1 MIQYPAELPL
11 PLQDGYGLTT
21 VDPIRATPLV
31 TGRTRYR
38 KAHSYVPTE
47 VKVNFIFREAQ
58 AALFEG
64 WYVWAINNGFDWF
77 EVTLQTSLGLK
88 THQAHFKGIYQGP
101 ELVQGNL
108 LRFSAVLQLKNRPVL
123 TEDQY
128 LGVSIGMPLDQFNTQ
143 LSGSL
148 DKWYTRYFG

>member
-1 MIQYPAELPL
+1 
-11 PLQDGYGLTT
+11 
-21 VDPIRATPLV
+21 ATQMT

-38 KAHSYVPTE
+38 IRHRYVPTE
-47 VKVNFIFREAQ
+47 VKVNFNFSEVEAAQ
-58 AALFEG
+58 FEG

-77 EVTLQTSLGLK
+77 EMPLQTPVGFK
-88 THQAHFKGIYQGP
+88 TYIAHFKGIYQGP
-101 ELVQGNL
+101 DLTQIS
-108 LRFSAVLQLKNRPVL
+108 RWRYSAVMQLKERPVL

-128 LGVSIGMPLDQFNTQ
+128 IGVSVGMPLDQFNTQ